1 MKEYG
6 MVNEMIFDFAV
17 RSIIG
22 TREEQQDCVGVTELP
37 DGLLGIVCDGMGGM
51 TKGALASQTAVRCL
65 AELFP
70 MRPDGVSV
78 PDWFLHCVDVMDESV
93 CKIKDEHNDGVN
105 PGTTVVAVYLSGGE
119 LYWLSVGDSR
129 LYIIRGDEIVAA
141 TRDHNFSLYVEERQN
156 LGTATSEEI
165 ASMEKHGEALMSY
178 IGIGGIEMMDLNR
191 NPFAL
196 CAGDKLLLTS
206 DGLFRLLDDSEIYG
220 IIEREE
226 TVHEAADALIA
237 QAETKAEISG
247 SDNVS
252 FILVKTEEKN
262 ETGKMQ

>member
-22 TREEQQDCVGVTELP
+22 TREEQQDCVGVTELS

-141 TRDHNFSLYVEERQN
+141 TRDHNFSLYVEERQS

-206 DGLFRLLDDSEIYG
+206 DGLFRLLDDSEIYS

-226 TVHEAADALIA
+226 TVQEAADALIA